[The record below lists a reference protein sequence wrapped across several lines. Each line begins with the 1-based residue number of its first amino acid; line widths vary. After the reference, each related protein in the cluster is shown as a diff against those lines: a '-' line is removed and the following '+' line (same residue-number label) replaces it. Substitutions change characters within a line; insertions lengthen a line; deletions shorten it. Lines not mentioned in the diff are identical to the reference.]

1 MVLKKIENSLRK
13 TNCQFKMHYTWLLFR
28 WLICIW
34 TKTHVSK
41 LYFYLSFFKMIVLN
55 CLPMQKWFTKI
66 WLVNCATL
74 GFKNLFHLKSNVLL
88 HTGNLNLKYVPV
100 NRNGQSRLLKI
111 HVVMAKVVKRGS
123 LKTWRNVMA
132 QELDGRINVPARLL
146 YQTGPSSH

>member
-1 MVLKKIENSLRK
+1 MLQLVRFL
-13 TNCQFKMHYTWLLFR
+13 KMHQH
-28 WLICIW
+28 I
-34 TKTHVSK
+34 
-41 LYFYLSFFKMIVLN
+41 
-55 CLPMQKWFTKI
+55 
-66 WLVNCATL
+66 
-74 GFKNLFHLKSNVLL
+74 
-88 HTGNLNLKYVPV
+88 TGNIDLKYVPM